1 MFAVVDETVAGSKS
15 PFQQAGVSTGP
26 LIGYCPRR
34 GRGDRRW
41 FPAKTEA
48 GEGITFVGAM
58 AFVAGN
64 SWPGQEHPS
73 VYIEP
78 LDSQYKQDPQKWL
91 QRVRQLT
98 QRLIGHPPPAALP
111 PAVAAAMHAYVLNG
125 YGAGIGI
132 NSFGGSLPMR
142 ALPDHDLAVPGT
154 LASFLYS
161 LVQGSQFGM
170 VLESG
175 TGLGGTAL
183 AIARG
188 LSVAQ
193 NAQRKKKKWLY
204 TLEAVREM
212 WLWTSINLAH
222 QRLPVFLLLREPM
235 LSCAPMHTSTLPST
249 HAHARTH
256 TQTHTHT
263 HTHTHTCRYVFAVHI
278 VSPAVSLVRGSY
290 RSLPTGSRAACCRG
304 AGVVCRCG

>member
-1 MFAVVDETVAGSKS
+1 MFLLFTSSAPRCRSCEAATAAFRQVAAQRVAGEQALFAVVDETVAGSKS
-15 PFQQAGVSTGP
+15 PFQQAGVSMGP
-26 LIGYCPRR
+26 LVGYCPRR
-34 GRGDRRW
+34 GRGDWRW
-41 FPAKTEA
+41 LPAKAEA
-48 GEGITFVGAM
+48 GEAITFVGTM

-73 VYIEP
+73 AYIEP

-98 QRLIGHPPPAALP
+98 QRLIGHPPPEALP
-111 PAVAAAMHAYVLNG
+111 PAVAAAMHAYILNG
-125 YGAGIGI
+125 YDAGIGI

-142 ALPDHDLAVPGT
+142 ALPDHDLTVPGT
-154 LASFLYS
+154 LASFLHS
-161 LVQGSQFGM
+161 LVQGPQVRM

-193 NAQRKKKKWLY
+193 NAQRQKKKWLY

-212 WLWTSINLAH
+212 WLWTSLNLAH
-222 QRLPVFLLLREPM
+222 QRLPVCFVFQEPM
-235 LSCAPMHTSTLPST
+235 RSAHARTHTRTHAHTHTRT

-256 TQTHTHT
+256 THTHT
-263 HTHTHTCRYVFAVHI
+263 HR
-278 VSPAVSLVRGSY
+278 
-290 RSLPTGSRAACCRG
+290 
-304 AGVVCRCG
+304 